1 MAPRSRTTSYAQRY
15 ERWAAP
21 LRHRNGLV
29 RALRLANQVIVWV
42 FYAAYALL
50 LGLIV
55 LGAVP
60 AGESLSIPASL
71 AAPSGSSFG
80 EVLLD
85 RLSVAAVVVGI
96 PALGFGL
103 LSLVRARLDVPR
115 PAEGAGIVPLVPRSG
130 TGRSF
135 PSRHAFSAFAIALCW
150 WVANPLVAV
159 GLLLLACLLA
169 VLRVIAGVHYPR
181 DVVAGAAV
189 GMATGALTVAAAEI
203 LRLVI

>member
-21 LRHRNGLV
+21 LRHRNGV
-29 RALRLANQVIVWV
+29 VQGLRLANRAIVWV

-50 LGLIV
+50 LGLIL
-55 LGAVP
+55 LGVP
-60 AGESLSIPASL
+60 GGEGLLIPIT
-71 AAPSGSSFG
+71 AAPSGSSPG

-85 RLSVAAVVVGI
+85 RLSLAAVVVGI

-103 LSLVRARLDVPR
+103 LSSVRAKLDAPR
-115 PAEGAGIVPLVPRSG
+115 PAESAGIMPLVPRSG

-150 WVANPLVAV
+150 WMASPLVAA

-189 GMATGALTVAAAEI
+189 GMVTGALTVAAAEI

>member
-1 MAPRSRTTSYAQRY
+1 MASRSRMTSYAQRY

-21 LRHRNGLV
+21 LRHRIGFV

-50 LGLIV
+50 LGLILLGV
-55 LGAVP
+55 LD
-60 AGESLSIPASL
+60 GEGLALPVSS
-71 AAPSGSSFG
+71 AAPSGSSPW
-80 EVLLD
+80 EVLLS
-85 RLSVAAVVVGI
+85 RLSLAVVVVGI
-96 PALGFGL
+96 PAAGFGL
-103 LSLVRARLDVPR
+103 LSLVRAKLDAPR
-115 PAEGAGIVPLVPRSG
+115 PAEDAGIMPLVPRSG

-150 WVANPLVAV
+150 WMASPLVAV

-203 LRLVI
+203 LRLVL